1 MPPIDGHTRLVAH
14 IGHPT
19 RTFKSP
25 MIYNPYFASANINA
39 VVVPMDCTADHFAS
53 VLKAVF
59 SLGNTIGALITM
71 PHKMSVVS
79 LLDGVT
85 ATVKVG
91 DACNTVRREPDG
103 CRSAPTCCLN
113 KSLLIW
119 NISDCPPPA
128 PTGYGK
134 SPASVTEHRYLWSLV
149 AQAIFEVEPNFVT

>member
-79 LLDGVT
+79 LLDE
-85 ATVKVG
+85 VG
-91 DACNTVRREPDG
+91 TDMLFEQIPAYLEYFGLPST
-103 CRSAPTCCLN
+103 SADRL
-113 KSLLIW
+113 
-119 NISDCPPPA
+119 
-128 PTGYGK
+128 
-134 SPASVTEHRYLWSLV
+134 RQV
-149 AQAIFEVEPNFVT
+149 ARVSY